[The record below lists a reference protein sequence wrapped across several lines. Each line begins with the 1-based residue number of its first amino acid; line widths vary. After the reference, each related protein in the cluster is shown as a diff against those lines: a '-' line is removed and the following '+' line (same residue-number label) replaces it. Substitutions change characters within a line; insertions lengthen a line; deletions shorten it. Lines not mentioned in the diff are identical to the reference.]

1 MNKKILVIL
10 IIVIVMILIGSFLFF
25 NKAKAPI
32 NNNNQKIEVTPQQQ
46 PTSNQPEVKVEHPEV
61 KAQGSLGGG
70 ILTICELKC
79 GDGIC
84 ETEQN
89 VCKNGVP
96 CGVCA
101 ETKAD
106 CPQDCK

>member
-1 MNKKILVIL
+1 MNKKILIIL

-32 NNNNQKIEVTPQQQ
+32 NNNQKIELTPKQQ
-46 PTSNQPEVKVEHPEV
+46 PTSNQPEVKVENPEV

-70 ILTICELKC
+70 TLTICEMKC

-101 ETKAD
+101 ETKDD